1 MSEGAAPGSAEAGRG
16 VPTLEQAGITPAYRR
31 YALFMLVVIY
41 TSAFV
46 DRQIMGVLL
55 EPVRLDLGL
64 SDTQMGF
71 MTGLAFALFYATL
84 GMPIAFLA
92 DRLNRRDIIALS
104 VAIWSFM
111 TAMGAFAVGF
121 WSLALA
127 RIGVGIGEAG
137 ASPPA
142 HSMIADLY
150 PEKERSGAL
159 GIYSLGIYFGIMLGF
174 LVGAYVAE
182 YYGWRA
188 AFLVVGLPGLII
200 AALVR
205 WTLIEPPRGA
215 ADGVAPAPPEPVD
228 WSRLWA
234 EVRAGFV
241 HLWRD
246 PVSRHV
252 ILGIMLVAFVGYGG
266 TTWIAAFFIRSHGMS
281 LVEVGTYLAFAI
293 GVFGALGAFLG
304 GRLADWAA
312 QRHLAGAMWVVAAA
326 KVAAAPLVV
335 WFFLE
340 TNLTIAL
347 MIYLPTLLLGAFYL
361 GPSFAMI
368 QTRAPL
374 RMRALCSAIM
384 LFVVNLIGMGLG
396 PQAVGILS
404 DVLAPEVGA
413 ESLRYA
419 LLILSFAALWGGWH
433 YYRAGRHLIWQDE
446 AEHLS
451 HV

>member
-1 MSEGAAPGSAEAGRG
+1 MAETTASGPSG
-16 VPTLEQAGITPAYRR
+16 TTPEITPAYRR
-31 YALFMLVVIY
+31 YALGLLVVVY
-41 TSAFV
+41 TSSFV

-55 EPVRLDLGL
+55 EPVKLDLGL

-84 GMPIAFLA
+84 GMPVAFLA
-92 DRLNRRDIIALS
+92 DRVNRRNIIAIA
-104 VAIWSFM
+104 VGIWSLM
-111 TAMGAFAVGF
+111 TALGGFAIGF
-121 WSLALA
+121 WSLAIA
-127 RIGVGIGEAG
+127 RIGVGVGEAG

-150 PEKERSGAL
+150 SEKERSGAL

-188 AFLVVGLPGLII
+188 AFFVVGLPGLLI
-200 AALVR
+200 AVLVR
-205 WTLIEPPRGA
+205 LTLIEPTRGA
-215 ADGVAPAPPEPVD
+215 ADGIAPSDPEPID
-228 WSRLWA
+228 WSKMWGEIL
-234 EVRAGFV
+234 AGFR
-241 HLWRD
+241 HLLSD
-246 PVSRHV
+246 PVSRNV
-252 ILGIMLVAFVGYGG
+252 IFGIMLVAFVGYGG

-293 GVFGALGAFLG
+293 GVFGGIGAFLG

-312 QRHLAGAMWVVAAA
+312 QKHLAGALWVVAAA

-340 TNLTIAL
+340 SNLTVAL
-347 MIYLPTLLLGAFYL
+347 IVYLPTLLLGAFYL

-368 QTRAPL
+368 QTRSPL
-374 RMRALCSAIM
+374 KMRALCSAIM
-384 LFVVNLIGMGLG
+384 LFIVNLVGMGLG

-404 DVLAPEVGA
+404 DVFAADYGA
-413 ESLRYA
+413 DSLRYS
-419 LLILSFAALWGGWH
+419 LLLLSFAALWGGWH
-433 YYRAGRHLIWQDE
+433 YYLAGRHLVRS
-446 AEHLS
+446 APPAAP
-451 HV
+451 VAA

>member
-1 MSEGAAPGSAEAGRG
+1 MTDTVSPGRAPGGATPPSLEA
-16 VPTLEQAGITPAYRR
+16 AGITPGYRR
-31 YALFMLVVIY
+31 YALFMLVVVY

-55 EPVRLDLGL
+55 EPVKLDLGL

-92 DRLNRRDIIALS
+92 DRWNRRNIVALA

-111 TAMGAFAVGF
+111 TALGAFAVGF
-121 WSLALA
+121 WSLAVA
-127 RIGVGIGEAG
+127 RIGVGVGEAG

-142 HSMIADLY
+142 HSMIADMY
-150 PEKERSGAL
+150 PEEERSGAL

-174 LVGAYVAE
+174 LAGAYVAE

-200 AALVR
+200 AAVVR
-205 WTLIEPPRGA
+205 FTLIEPPRGA
-215 ADGVAPAPPEPVD
+215 ADGIEPAPAEPID
-228 WSRLWA
+228 WSKMWSEILS
-234 EVRAGFV
+234 GFK
-241 HLWRD
+241 HLLRD
-246 PVSRHV
+246 PVSRNV
-252 ILGIMLVAFVGYGG
+252 TFGIMLVAFVGYGG

-281 LVEVGTYLAFAI
+281 LVEVGLYLAFAV

-312 QRHLAGAMWVVAAA
+312 KKHLAGAMWVVAAA

-340 TNLTIAL
+340 SNLTVAL
-347 MIYLPTLLLGAFYL
+347 IIYLPTLLLGAFYL

-374 RMRALCSAIM
+374 KMRALASAIM
-384 LFVVNLIGMGLG
+384 LFIVNLVGMGLG

-404 DVLAPEVGA
+404 DVLAPDVGV
-413 ESLRYA
+413 ESLRYS
-419 LLILSFAALWGGWH
+419 LLILSLAAIWGGWH
-433 YYRAGRHLIWQDE
+433 YYLAGRHLIRIKE
-446 AEHLS
+446 AEGLTHT
-451 HV
+451 